1 MHSVTPTQILSSF
14 NNTTDWYLQNCTY
27 LYHSKMGGFWWLDQ
41 KFLFVYSKICSK
53 QPLTFCIF
61 RKRKKNNWF
70 GNCNRKPVAIFSH
83 LFKGKVIKS
92 HIYVILCLIKHS
104 KEKKKKA
111 YKLLNLVVCILITV
125 KVYRR
130 VSYNYIFMLI
140 LVSMYLWLPALL
152 WSHFWFPSNSHL
164 NTSHPHED
172 SAQ

>member
-1 MHSVTPTQILSSF
+1 MLHPHRFFPLLITQLIDTYRTVLTYIIPRWGVFGGWTRSSYLSTAKYAVSSHWHSV
-14 NNTTDWYLQNCTY
+14 
-27 LYHSKMGGFWWLDQ
+27 
-41 KFLFVYSKICSK
+41 YSEKE
-53 QPLTFCIF
+53 
-61 RKRKKNNWF
+61 KKNNWF